1 MDLVRRAV
9 ETRHRVHGDVE
20 LTHWDDDGA
29 YIQLLFAITTG
40 ESNVSSAFEA
50 VRMVVAQVEEAA
62 EQAADKVGKR
72 IAEVAARLSGW
83 GAGSLEQLVNK
94 VETAQSTDDK
104 GRSLEELC
112 SRLFESIDGFA
123 VTGRLRTATEEID
136 ISIVNGSTEPRL
148 LGESA
153 VILAECKNWSGKCGK
168 DEFVILRAKISGQ
181 PCARETSPRR
191 Y

>member
-94 VETAQSTDDK
+94 VETAQST
-104 GRSLEELC
+104 GRVCDSPGEGGKPKSSLLA
-112 SRLFESIDGFA
+112 G
-123 VTGRLRTATEEID
+123 
-136 ISIVNGSTEPRL
+136 
-148 LGESA
+148 
-153 VILAECKNWSGKCGK
+153 ILDLVEWIHQHR
-168 DEFVILRAKISGQ
+168 DERNAPWQ
-181 PCARETSPRR
+181 P
-191 Y
+191 